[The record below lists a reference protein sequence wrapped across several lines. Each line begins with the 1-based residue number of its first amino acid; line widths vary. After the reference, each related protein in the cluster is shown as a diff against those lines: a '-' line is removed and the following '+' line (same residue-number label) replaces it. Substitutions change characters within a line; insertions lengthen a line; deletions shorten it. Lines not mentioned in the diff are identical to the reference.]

1 MNAILQ
7 FLSNANAIGFYGH
20 YKAAI
25 LSEEEVLLQQQ
36 PLAIPIQQVIYS
48 NVKDIV
54 EQEKYVFESFE
65 IKQYQQ
71 QKKNVES
78 ARLNKGL

>member
-36 PLAIPIQQVIYS
+36 PLAIPIQQVTTAMSRILYHVCCS
-48 NVKDIV
+48 
-54 EQEKYVFESFE
+54 
-65 IKQYQQ
+65 
-71 QKKNVES
+71 KKSMYLKALE
-78 ARLNKGL
+78 

>member
-1 MNAILQ
+1 MNTILQ
-7 FLSNANAIGFYGH
+7 FLSDTNATGSYRH

-25 LSEEEVLLQQQ
+25 LSEEEALLQQQ
-36 PLAIPIQQVIYS
+36 PSAILIQQVIYS

-54 EQEKYVFESFE
+54 EQEKYVFESFG

-71 QKKNVES
+71 QKNVES
-78 ARLNKGL
+78 VRLNKGL

>member
-1 MNAILQ
+1 MNTILQ
-7 FLSNANAIGFYGH
+7 FLSNANAIGSYG
-20 YKAAI
+20 YKSAI

-36 PLAIPIQQVIYS
+36 SSAIPIQQVIYS

-54 EQEKYVFESFE
+54 EQEKYVFESLG

-71 QKKNVES
+71 QNKNVES